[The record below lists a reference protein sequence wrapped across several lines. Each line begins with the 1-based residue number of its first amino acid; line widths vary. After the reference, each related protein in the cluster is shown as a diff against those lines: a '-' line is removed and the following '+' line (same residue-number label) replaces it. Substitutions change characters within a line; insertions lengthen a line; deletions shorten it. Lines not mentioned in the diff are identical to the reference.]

1 MTSKKTRI
9 GYKIVSVRNG
19 RYYSWKVH
27 PEPVEYRIGK
37 TTKPKPGFGP
47 LCLFSTLEEAKAHL
61 VKNSGNVI
69 LKVRYV
75 PAPESRVWTPEV
87 ISGLDILQDKTV
99 LAKSITPIKV
109 IE

>member
-1 MTSKKTRI
+1 MTKQKTRI

-19 RYYSWKVH
+19 RYYSWKAQ
-27 PEPVEYRIGK
+27 PKPLEYRIGK
-37 TTKPKPGFGP
+37 TTMPKPGFGP